1 MAQYALT
8 DEQVAFYRQN
18 GYLIN
23 KDVLTPEEL
32 LNIDRVIRNIT
43 EEQRHLG
50 DKATKLEWEPELVQ
64 GHRVVR
70 RIFRA
75 VDQDEVFHRIA
86 MSDIILDRV
95 ESLIG
100 PDIQFISSKVN
111 VKPAYVGSVVEWHQD
126 LAYVPHTN
134 SDLVTCLIYLDDATR
149 ENGCLQV
156 VPSQH
161 HGELMSHT
169 RDGLFAG
176 KITEPIPREGLPDP
190 VACEAPAGSMVLMH
204 WMTPH
209 SSVSNHSDR
218 PRRILIC
225 DYRAADAYPIY
236 YHKQAALTEQ
246 SARQVRGKRSPIARF
261 SFKTLPMP
269 NVEDEYRSLYEL
281 QERRRDASV
290 SVQGSLRR

>member
-161 HGELMSHT
+161 Q
-169 RDGLFAG
+169 
-176 KITEPIPREGLPDP
+176 GLPDP